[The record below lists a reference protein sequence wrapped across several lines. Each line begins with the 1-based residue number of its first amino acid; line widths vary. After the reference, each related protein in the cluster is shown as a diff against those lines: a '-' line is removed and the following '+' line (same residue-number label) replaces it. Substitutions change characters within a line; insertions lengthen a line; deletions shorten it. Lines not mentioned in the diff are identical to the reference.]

1 MRAGKKVLIIDDDR
15 DFTQSVTAL
24 LERNGYEVI
33 SAPDGERGVER
44 AKADQPDLI
53 ILDIMMR
60 DRTEGFFTMQS
71 MRSIAGLKSV
81 PVVILTSIYEGHP
94 EFTIKAD
101 PSWLPCDVFL
111 TKPVEPER
119 LLAEVR
125 KLTEERDAPRGDCPE
140 GKNR

>member
-1 MRAGKKVLIIDDDR
+1 MGAPKKVLIIDDDK

-24 LERNGYEVI
+24 LQSDGYEVFD
-33 SAPDGERGVER
+33 APDGEMGVEK
-44 AKADQPDLI
+44 AKVERPNLI

-60 DRTEGFFTMQS
+60 DRTEGFFTMQN
-71 MRSIAGLKSV
+71 MRSIPGLKSV
-81 PVVILTSIYEGHP
+81 PVIILTSIYDGHP

-119 LLAEVR
+119 LLREIR
-125 KLTEERDAPRGDCPE
+125 KLTEGPKDRKETT
-140 GKNR
+140 